1 MVINV
6 RKIFIIFLF
15 ILLVCGCENSTKK
28 IEKDIESN
36 KDKEETTEKIV
47 EEPYQDNNH
56 TPISFY
62 ELKGNHLEKKSS
74 LTGSFQGMDDI
85 FFLQLFPS
93 NDERIDLEN
102 DFADSFYQEFMKYNN
117 PPIKIGFSVDFLLDN
132 KPIHYNILSPN
143 DTMKE
148 EQSFLVYLYDDYI
161 NRGKSFYSHIEN
173 DDFNESTLFTAIKFQ
188 CGPSCQNIT
197 SPIQL
202 KVFTYDSLDDFS
214 NDVYRGNSYS
224 IFTFCIHKDCSF

>member
-28 IEKDIESN
+28 IEKDIDSN

-93 NDERIDLEN
+93 NDERIDLVN
-102 DFADSFYQEFMKYNN
+102 DFADSFYQEFIKYNN
-117 PPIKIGFSVDFLLDN
+117 PPIKIGFSVDFLFDN
-132 KPIHYNILSPN
+132 KPVHYNILTPN

-224 IFTFCIHKDCSF
+224 TFTFCIHKDCSL

>member
-15 ILLVCGCENSTKK
+15 ILLVCGCENRTKK

-74 LTGSFQGMDDI
+74 LTGSFQGMEDI

-117 PPIKIGFSVDFLLDN
+117 LDYDRYFSSKINVFSGYPF
-132 KPIHYNILSPN
+132 
-143 DTMKE
+143 
-148 EQSFLVYLYDDYI
+148 
-161 NRGKSFYSHIEN
+161 
-173 DDFNESTLFTAIKFQ
+173 
-188 CGPSCQNIT
+188 
-197 SPIQL
+197 
-202 KVFTYDSLDDFS
+202 
-214 NDVYRGNSYS
+214 
-224 IFTFCIHKDCSF
+224 

>member
-1 MVINV
+1 M
-6 RKIFIIFLF
+6 FIILLF
-15 ILLVCGCENSTKK
+15 ILLLCGCENNTNKIKK
-28 IEKDIESN
+28 NIEYN
-36 KDKEETTEKIV
+36 KIKEEPTEEIV
-47 EEPYQDNNH
+47 EESYQDNNH

-132 KPIHYNILSPN
+132 KPIHYNILTPN

-173 DDFNESTLFTAIKFQ
+173 DDYNESTLFTAIKFQ
-188 CGPSCQNIT
+188 CGGNCQNIT

-224 IFTFCIHKDCSF
+224 TFTFCIHKDCSI